1 MTDTAPART
10 DPAESAAA
18 PRRHSRRGLAATLA
32 LMGPS
37 FIAGAWQFGPG
48 NLASAVQAGSAHGY
62 TLIWVI
68 AVSTLLMIVFTDMSV
83 RLAVVSPGSLVQT
96 IKDRLGKPVGVA
108 AGIGVFLITL
118 CFSVGNAVGS
128 GLGFSM
134 LFGGSPTLW
143 TLGCTAVVAA
153 VAWAPNYYKLFERAV
168 LGLVMLM
175 AVGFV
180 FGAFLSQPDWV
191 AAADGLYPRIP
202 SDAGLLVVALVGT
215 NFSINAAF
223 FTGYASRERGLK
235 AADYRTTTLADTIPG
250 ILAPGIMTALVIVT
264 AAAALQNT
272 GTGAATFPELANV
285 LRPVAGELGAV
296 LFGLGFSAAAFSSMV
311 ANATAGGTLLS
322 DGFGLGNT
330 MDRRSVKA
338 GMLLVLTF
346 GLVVTLVSS
355 GSPVEL
361 IITAQ
366 ALTVVVAPLLGLLL
380 FVMTTRRDV
389 MGRFVNRWWQN
400 ALGVVGLVAIFA
412 LCYRLLNTLL

>member
-1 MTDTAPART
+1 MTDTAPAHHDT
-10 DPAESAAA
+10 TGPAPE
-18 PRRHSRRGLAATLA
+18 PRRRSRRGLAATLA

-68 AVSTLLMIVFTDMSV
+68 VVSTLLMIVFTDMSV
-83 RLAVVSPGSLVQT
+83 RLAIVSPGSLVQT
-96 IKDRLGKPVGVA
+96 IKDRLGRPVGTA
-108 AGIGVFLITL
+108 AGVGVFLITL

-134 LFGGSPTLW
+134 LFGGSPTAW
-143 TLGCTAVVAA
+143 TIGCTVVVAA
-153 VAWAPNYYKLFERAV
+153 VAWAPNYYRLLERAV
-168 LGLVMLM
+168 LALVVLM
-175 AVGFV
+175 GIGFV
-180 FGAFLSQPDWV
+180 LGAFLSRPDWV
-191 AAADGLYPRIP
+191 AAADGLFPTVP
-202 SDAGLLVVALVGT
+202 SDAGLLIVALVGT

-223 FTGYASRERGLK
+223 FTGYASRERGLQAK
-235 AADYRTTTLADTIPG
+235 DYRTSTIADTVPG
-250 ILAPGIMTALVIVT
+250 IVAPGIMTALVIVA

-272 GTGAATFPELANV
+272 GTGAASFPELANV
-285 LRPVAGELGAV
+285 LRPVAGDLGTT
-296 LFGLGFSAAAFSSMV
+296 LFALGFSAAAFSSMV

-330 MDRRSVKA
+330 MDQRSVKA
-338 GMLLVLTF
+338 GMLIVLGF
-346 GLVVTLVSS
+346 GLAVTLISS

-366 ALTVVVAPLLGLLL
+366 ALTVIVAPLLGLLL
-380 FVMTTRRDV
+380 FVMATRRDV

-400 ALGVVGLVAIFA
+400 VLGVLGLVAIFA
-412 LCYRLLNTLL
+412 LCFRLLTIIT

>member
-1 MTDTAPART
+1 MTDIAPAGT
-10 DPAESAAA
+10 DQARPTPEP
-18 PRRHSRRGLAATLA
+18 PRRSRRGLAATLA

-68 AVSTLLMIVFTDMSV
+68 AVSTLLMIAFTDMSV
-83 RLAVVSPGSLVQT
+83 RLAVVSRGSLVQT
-96 IKDRLGKPVGVA
+96 IKDRLGLPVGAA
-108 AGIGVFLITL
+108 AGIGVFLISL

-143 TLGCTAVVAA
+143 TVGCTIVVAA
-153 VAWAPNYYKLFERAV
+153 VAWAPNYYKLFERAMLGMVV
-168 LGLVMLM
+168 LMGL
-175 AVGFV
+175 GFV
-180 FGAFLSQPDWV
+180 LGAFLSKPDWV
-191 AAADGLYPRIP
+191 AAADGLFPTLP
-202 SDAGLLVVALVGT
+202 SDAGLLVIALVGT

-223 FTGYASRERGLK
+223 FTGYASRERGLR
-235 AADYRTTTLADTIPG
+235 AEDYRTTTIADTIPG

-285 LRPVAGELGAV
+285 LRPVAGDLGAV

-322 DGFGLGNT
+322 DGLGRGNT
-330 MDRRSVKA
+330 MDKVSVKI
-338 GMLLVLTF
+338 GMLAVLTF
-346 GLVVTLVSS
+346 GLVVTLVSN

-380 FVMTTRRDV
+380 FVMATRRDV

-400 ALGVVGLVAIFA
+400 VLGVAGLVAIFA
-412 LCYRLLNTLL
+412 LCYRLLTTLL

>member
-1 MTDTAPART
+1 MTDTAPARADQT
-10 DPAESAAA
+10 DSPAGRS
-18 PRRHSRRGLAATLA
+18 RRSRRGLAATLA

-62 TLIWVI
+62 ALIWVI

-83 RLAVVSPGSLVQT
+83 RLAIVSPGSLVQT
-96 IKDRLGKPVGVA
+96 IKDRLGRPVGTA
-108 AGIGVFLITL
+108 AGIGVFLISL

-143 TLGCTAVVAA
+143 TIGCTVVVGA
-153 VAWAPNYYKLFERAV
+153 VAWAPNYYKLFERAM
-168 LGLVMLM
+168 LGLVVLM
-175 AVGFV
+175 GIGFV
-180 FGAFLSQPDWV
+180 LGAFLSKPDWV
-191 AAADGLYPRIP
+191 AAADGLFPTVP
-202 SDAGLLVVALVGT
+202 SDAGLLIIALVGT

-235 AADYRTTTLADTIPG
+235 AEDYRTTTIADTIPG

-285 LRPVAGELGAV
+285 LRPVAGDFGAT

-322 DGFGLGNT
+322 DGLGLGNT
-330 MDRRSVKA
+330 MDKVSVKL
-338 GMLLVLTF
+338 GMFAVLAF
-346 GLVVTLVSS
+346 GLTVTLVSN

-366 ALTVVVAPLLGLLL
+366 ALTVIVAPLLGLLL

-389 MGRFVNRWWQN
+389 MGRHVNRWWQN

-412 LCYRLLNTLL
+412 LCYRLLTIVL